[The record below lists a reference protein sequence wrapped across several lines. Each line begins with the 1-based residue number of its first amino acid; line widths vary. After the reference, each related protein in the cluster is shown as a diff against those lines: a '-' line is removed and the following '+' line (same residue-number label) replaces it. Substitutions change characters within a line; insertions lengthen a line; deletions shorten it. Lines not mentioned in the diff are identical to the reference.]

1 MGHAPV
7 SPELQRWNE
16 RFSGSD
22 YVFGTEPNAFL
33 EAQAHLLRPGQ
44 RALAVADGEGRNGVW
59 LTEQGLDVLSFDF
72 SPAGVEKARRLA
84 QRRGVTLRTELAD
97 AAAWQWEPERFEVVI
112 AIFILFAG
120 PELRKA
126 FFDGIRRTLAPGG
139 LLLLQGY
146 RPEQLRYG
154 TGGPSCAEN
163 MYTADLLRSSFSG
176 FEILR
181 LEEHDSHTREGQGHV
196 GMAALVDL
204 VARKP
209 R

>member
-97 AAAWQWEPERFEVVI
+97 
-112 AIFILFAG
+112 G
-120 PELRKA
+120 P
-126 FFDGIRRTLAPGG
+126 PGNG
-139 LLLLQGY
+139 
-146 RPEQLRYG
+146 
-154 TGGPSCAEN
+154 S
-163 MYTADLLRSSFSG
+163 RSVS
-176 FEILR
+176 R
-181 LEEHDSHTREGQGHV
+181 W
-196 GMAALVDL
+196 
-204 VARKP
+204 
-209 R
+209 